1 MADVEQNRPSYEE
14 LCANF
19 RIDVPEYYNFG
30 FDVVDAW
37 AKKDRNKLAM
47 IWVDQKGN
55 EKKYTFRMK
64 MSKGVG
70 GPLRSHPLTG

>member
-37 AKKDRNKLAM
+37 AKNDRNKLAM

-55 EKKYTFRMK
+55 EKKYTFF
-64 MSKGVG
+64 
-70 GPLRSHPLTG
+70 